1 MVYELQVIT
10 QRANNRLGEL
20 INERLEWIKQRG
32 YEVEIICERLDD
44 DTDSL
49 IFRLYLPDRD
59 EGVFRIEDI
68 TYICKHQLAEAIAE
82 HIVTAWESRLLWREI
97 QRTCRAFPPGDKARL
112 LSKAEELRK
121 SCHSSERLNLLM
133 HFGRKSRIASRI
145 LGYIEDAPQLVV
157 EGFITFW
164 MQDYLTEIKF
174 AVEVAI
180 EELRNEKEYNDF
192 VNLLRYFV
200 ETQPP
205 KIQEV
210 NLLMSS
216 NGVFYLW
223 DSAGSKIDDNYIE
236 YYLEDMLFE
245 EIDLDDVLVSIL
257 VTIAPRRIVIHENN
271 PLPSKESVT
280 MIRNVFQDRI
290 VTCQGCER
298 CGQLK
303 GHEAGLRR
311 P

>member
-1 MVYELQVIT
+1 MKRNTTISSISCAILWKLSPQDTRSKPLDEQ
-10 QRANNRLGEL
+10 QRR
-20 INERLEWIKQRG
+20 
-32 YEVEIICERLDD
+32 V
-44 DTDSL
+44 
-49 IFRLYLPDRD
+49 LP
-59 EGVFRIEDI
+59 V
-68 TYICKHQLAEAIAE
+68 
-82 HIVTAWESRLLWREI
+82 
-97 QRTCRAFPPGDKARL
+97 
-112 LSKAEELRK
+112 
-121 SCHSSERLNLLM
+121 
-133 HFGRKSRIASRI
+133 
-145 LGYIEDAPQLVV
+145 
-157 EGFITFW
+157 
-164 MQDYLTEIKF
+164 
-174 AVEVAI
+174 
-180 EELRNEKEYNDF
+180 
-192 VNLLRYFV
+192 
-200 ETQPP
+200 
-205 KIQEV
+205 
-210 NLLMSS
+210 
-216 NGVFYLW
+216 